1 MTPGNRSQFRAGPPA
16 RHEGEGTA
24 RIFPFFFDEFPLRPP
39 PSPPCPPQS
48 CHRRSPVTAAVLSP
62 PQSCHRRSPVDH
74 RCPVPARGRAIP
86 PYPPDTGAEKRHGK
100 AAREPHGAPSGRG
113 WRVAWPPHHGL
124 AGGWEPPKRYLGTGG
139 EMIPPSTP
147 TSFELAFSGTMF
159 SGQLIHLEAFVD
171 DVLKD
176 SCFRFRTIRNVF
188 LSGCNN

>member
-1 MTPGNRSQFRAGPPA
+1 MRGREPPGFS
-16 RHEGEGTA
+16 
-24 RIFPFFFDEFPLRPP
+24 PFFSMNFRSGPRRPP
-39 PSPPCPPQS
+39 RV
-48 CHRRSPVTAAVLSP
+48 RRSPVTAAVLSP
-62 PQSCHRRSPVDH
+62 PQSCHR

>member
-1 MTPGNRSQFRAGPPA
+1 MRGREPPGFS
-16 RHEGEGTA
+16 
-24 RIFPFFFDEFPLRPP
+24 PFFSMNFRPGHRRPP
-39 PSPPCPPQS
+39 VS
-48 CHRRSPVTAAVLSP
+48 AAVLSP
-62 PQSCHRRSPVDH
+62 PQSCHHRSPVTTAVRYPPGGGPFLH
-74 RCPVPARGRAIP
+74 TRQTPARESGTGTSWRAI
-86 PYPPDTGAEKRHGK
+86 GQGLAGCL
-100 AAREPHGAPSGRG
+100 A
-113 WRVAWPPHHGL
+113 PHHGL

>member
-24 RIFPFFFDEFPLRPP
+24 RIFPFFFDEFPPWPP

-48 CHRRSPVTAAVLSP
+48 CHRRSPVTTAVLSP
-62 PQSCHRRSPVDH
+62 PLSVTRQGAGHSSIPARHRR
-74 RCPVPARGRAIP
+74 
-86 PYPPDTGAEKRHGK
+86 GK